1 MGGLGE
7 GSFSEMVQADGKLKW
22 FEGQKGSE
30 NELKPCCSGD
40 YQQGR

>member
-30 NELKPCCSGD
+30 KSGGSECKLF
-40 YQQGR
+40 QIF